1 MLKINEAFK
10 TLNDRNIKNFHEH
23 GYIIIRELF
32 CEEEVKRLRKACSL
46 KRLGDTLGIEDF
58 REITLSDKVLNIFK
72 KIIPNKIVYP
82 CLSLNRSD
90 DKPITSKGESNERMF
105 HVDSIPDDFNYDK
118 NYKIYN
124 TGIYLSD
131 HKNFSGG
138 LKVRPFSTKS
148 KLIKVDSL
156 LSLFKN
162 ILKDIF
168 DLNLKGIISNFKF
181 IDSINLDTK
190 PGDFVIWNH
199 RCHHSGHF
207 RRLKLFPKKSL
218 EPFIENLL
226 PNFLFI
232 KEPESRQVILTV
244 YADETSPYLEE
255 YISMQ
260 IKKERRREHYI
271 FNETLEEKKDKYKN
285 KNIIIRND
293 GFQFWSENNN

>member
-1 MLKINEAFK
+1 MYEINEAFK
-10 TLNDRNIKNFHEH
+10 TLNDINIKNFHEH
-23 GYIIIRELF
+23 GYIVIRELF

-58 REITLSDKVLNIFK
+58 QEITLSDKVLNIFK

-90 DKPITSKGESNERMF
+90 DKPIATKGETNERMF
-105 HVDSIPDDFNYDK
+105 HVDSIPDDFNFDR

-156 LSLFKN
+156 SNLFKN
-162 ILKDIF
+162 ILKDTF
-168 DLNLKGIISNFKF
+168 DFNLKGIISNFKF
-181 IDSINLDTK
+181 LDSINLDTK

-207 RRLKLFPKKSL
+207 KRLKLFPKKSL
-218 EPFIENLL
+218 EPFVENLL

-232 KEPESRQVILTV
+232 KEPKSRQVILTV
-244 YADETSPYLEE
+244 YADEKSPYLEE
-255 YISMQ
+255 YINMQ

-271 FNETLEEKKDKYKN
+271 FNKSLEEKKDKYKN

-293 GFQFWSENNN
+293 GFNFWSKSNR

>member
-1 MLKINEAFK
+1 MLEINEAFK

-23 GYIIIRELF
+23 GYIVIRELF

-58 REITLSDKVLNIFK
+58 QEITLSDKVLNIFK

-105 HVDSIPDDFNYDK
+105 HIDSIPDDFNYDK

-138 LKVRPFSTKS
+138 LKVRPYSTKS

-218 EPFIENLL
+218 EPFLENLL

-255 YISMQ
+255 YITMQ

-271 FNETLEEKKDKYKN
+271 FNEKLEEKKDKYKN

>member
-1 MLKINEAFK
+1 MLEINEAFK
-10 TLNDRNIKNFHEH
+10 NLNDRNINNFHEH
-23 GYIIIRELF
+23 GYIVIRELF

-58 REITLSDKVLNIFK
+58 QEITLSDKVLNIFK

-105 HVDSIPDDFNYDK
+105 HIDSIPDDFNYDK

-138 LKVRPFSTKS
+138 LKVRPYSTKS

-218 EPFIENLL
+218 EPFLENLL

-255 YISMQ
+255 YITMQ

-271 FNETLEEKKDKYKN
+271 FNEKLEEKKDKYKN